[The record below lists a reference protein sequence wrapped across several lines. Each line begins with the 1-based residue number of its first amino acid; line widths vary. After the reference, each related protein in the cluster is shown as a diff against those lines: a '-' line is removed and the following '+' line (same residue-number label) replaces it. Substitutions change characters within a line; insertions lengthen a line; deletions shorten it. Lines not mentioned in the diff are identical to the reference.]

1 MISIDHL
8 ALFLRY
14 LIDERHYSLQTKLAY
29 EDDVAHFFEFL
40 EETGNSDYLN
50 ITFQDARVYL
60 AYLHDKEYSRN
71 TISRKI
77 SSLRSFYQ
85 FLIKNEWIKDNPFSY
100 IQMKK
105 KNNKLPNFLYEK
117 EIAIL
122 FDSVSGQSLLDKRNR
137 ALLELLYAT
146 GIRVSECVSIEL
158 NDLDIDNGIVL
169 INGKGGKQRYV
180 PFGSFCTD
188 ALIDYIS
195 STRVELMIKYQ
206 CTHEKLFINHHGQVL
221 TAKGVQYI
229 LDKLIKKSSLTTNI
243 HPHIFRHT
251 FATHLL
257 DNGADMRTVQELLG
271 HSSLSSTQIYTHVTT
286 SALQKNYRNFHPRA

>member
-105 KNNKLPNFLYEK
+105 NHIQKV
-117 EIAIL
+117 IL
-122 FDSVSGQSLLDKRNR
+122 FTFIYD
-137 ALLELLYAT
+137 
-146 GIRVSECVSIEL
+146 
-158 NDLDIDNGIVL
+158 
-169 INGKGGKQRYV
+169 
-180 PFGSFCTD
+180 FSF
-188 ALIDYIS
+188 L
-195 STRVELMIKYQ
+195 
-206 CTHEKLFINHHGQVL
+206 
-221 TAKGVQYI
+221 
-229 LDKLIKKSSLTTNI
+229 
-243 HPHIFRHT
+243 
-251 FATHLL
+251 
-257 DNGADMRTVQELLG
+257 
-271 HSSLSSTQIYTHVTT
+271 
-286 SALQKNYRNFHPRA
+286 

>member
-1 MISIDHL
+1 M
-8 ALFLRY
+8 LFLRY
-14 LIDERHYSLQTKLAY
+14 LVDERHYSLQTKHAY
-29 EDDVAHFFEFL
+29 EDDVTHFFEFL

-195 STRVELMIKYQ
+195 TTRVELMIKYQ
-206 CTHEKLFINHHGQVL
+206 CTHEKLFINHHGQAL

>member
-1 MISIDHL
+1 M
-8 ALFLRY
+8 
-14 LIDERHYSLQTKLAY
+14 DERHYSLQTKQAY
-29 EDDVAHFFEFL
+29 EDDVTHFLEFL
-40 EETGNSDYLN
+40 EETGNSDYLT
-50 ITFQDARVYL
+50 ITFQDARIYL

-85 FLIKNEWIKDNPFSY
+85 FLIKNEWIQDNPFSY

-105 KNNKLPNFLYEK
+105 KKQKLPSFLYEK
-117 EIAIL
+117 ELMIL
-122 FDSVSGQSLLDKRNR
+122 FESASGEKPLDSRNR
-137 ALLELLYAT
+137 AILELLYAT
-146 GIRVSECVSIEL
+146 GIRVSECVGIEL
-158 NDLDIDNGIVL
+158 SDIDMDHSIVL

-180 PFGSFCTD
+180 PFGSFCHD
-188 ALIDYIS
+188 ALVEYL
-195 STRVELMIKYQ
+195 STTRKELMEKYHE
-206 CTHEKLFINHHGQVL
+206 THQRLFINHRGQPL

-229 LDKLIKKSSLTTNI
+229 LDQLIKQSSLTTNI

>member
-29 EDDVAHFFEFL
+29 EDDVTHFFEFL
-40 EETGNSDYLN
+40 EETGNSDYLT
-50 ITFQDARVYL
+50 ISFQDARVYL

-105 KNNKLPNFLYEK
+105 KQNKLPSFLYEK

-158 NDLDIDNGIVL
+158 NDLDMDNGIVL

-180 PFGSFCTD
+180 PFGSFCAD
-188 ALIDYIS
+188 ALQEYLTT
-195 STRVELMIKYQ
+195 TRVELMAKYH
-206 CTHEKLFINHHGQVL
+206 CTHETLFINHHGQEL

-229 LDKLIKKSSLTTNI
+229 LDKLIKQSSLTTNI

>member
-1 MISIDHL
+1 M
-8 ALFLRY
+8 
-14 LIDERHYSLQTKLAY
+14 K
-29 EDDVAHFFEFL
+29 HFFEFL
-40 EETGNSDYLN
+40 EETGNSDYLK
-50 ITFQDARVYL
+50 IDIQDARVYL

-85 FLIKNEWIKDNPFSY
+85 FMIKNEWISDNPFTY
-100 IQMKK
+100 IQMKRK
-105 KNNKLPNFLYEK
+105 QNKLPGFLYEK

-122 FDSVSGQSLLDKRNR
+122 FDSVSGDSPLDKRNT
-137 ALLELLYAT
+137 AIIELLYAT
-146 GIRVSECVSIEL
+146 GIRVSECVSIKL
-158 NDLDIDNGIVL
+158 SDIDMENAIVL

-180 PFGSFCTD
+180 PFGSFCHE
-188 ALIDYIS
+188 ALVDYIKNS
-195 STRVELMIKYQ
+195 RVELM
-206 CTHEKLFINHHGQVL
+206 EKRQVSHDYLFVNHYGQPL

-229 LDKLIKKSSLTTNI
+229 LDQLIKKSSLTTNI

>member
-8 ALFLRY
+8 VLFLRY
-14 LIDERHYSLQTKLAY
+14 LVDERHYSLQTKHAY
-29 EDDVAHFFEFL
+29 EDDVTHFFEFL

-77 SSLRSFYQ
+77 SSLRSYYH
-85 FLIKNEWIKDNPFSY
+85 FLIKNEWMTDNPFSY

-105 KNNKLPNFLYEK
+105 KQSKLPSFLYEK
-117 EIAIL
+117 ELAIL
-122 FDSVSGQSLLDKRNR
+122 FESVSGESPLDKRNR
-137 ALLELLYAT
+137 AILELLYAT

-158 NDLDIDNGIVL
+158 RDIDMENSIAL

-180 PFGSFCTD
+180 PFGSFCHD
-188 ALIDYIS
+188 AISDYL
-195 STRVELMIKYQ
+195 STTRKDLMEKY
-206 CTHEKLFINHHGQVL
+206 HEEHDILFINHRGQPL

-229 LDKLIKKSSLTTNI
+229 LDNLIKKSSLTTNI

>member
-1 MISIDHL
+1 MDHL

-29 EDDVAHFFEFL
+29 EDDVKHFFEFL

-50 ITFQDARVYL
+50 IDIQDARVYL
-60 AYLHDKEYSRN
+60 GYLHDRKYSRN

-85 FLIKNEWIKDNPFSY
+85 FLIKNEWISDNPFTY
-100 IQMKK
+100 IQMKRK
-105 KNNKLPNFLYEK
+105 QNKLPGFLYEK

-122 FDSVSGQSLLDKRNR
+122 FESVLGDSPLDKRNL
-137 ALLELLYAT
+137 AILELLYAT
-146 GIRVSECVSIEL
+146 GIRVSECVSIKIA
-158 NDLDIDNGIVL
+158 DLDMENSIVL

-180 PFGSFCTD
+180 PFGSFCYE
-188 ALIDYIS
+188 ALVDYIQTS
-195 STRVELMIKYQ
+195 RVELMSKKHVEHS
-206 CTHEKLFINHHGQVL
+206 TLFVNHYGQPL

-229 LDKLIKKSSLTTNI
+229 LDQLIKKSSLTTNI